1 MCPVRS
7 VTYVS
12 GRSLAPFTLVPIRF
26 SIRERKKAEH
36 LIA

>member
-1 MCPVRS
+1 LLRMILKECPPVLS
-7 VTYVS
+7 
-12 GRSLAPFTLVPIRF
+12 TLVPIRF

>member
-1 MCPVRS
+1 MAEWQKGHQEKMTRLS
-7 VTYVS
+7 QL
-12 GRSLAPFTLVPIRF
+12 GF